1 MKFFYALLIFL
12 PLLITGCHEDT
23 TPCWVTIPSIE
34 LETDEV
40 LEGANSQ
47 GISDAWVYMDG
58 TALGVF
64 ELPAR
69 IPVLAEGTHKFQI
82 FAGIKNNGISA
93 TRVKYPFYDDYETE
107 LTLTKGSEITI
118 NPVVHYKTNL
128 VFELKEDFEDTGI
141 EFDAEA
147 YSDTPMVFIDKT
159 DYPEIVEYGQRCG
172 GIFLTQ
178 TDSLFKA
185 ITSTYLD
192 LPRNEDVYIEF
203 DYLNN
208 NAISMG
214 VIAQNSVDYNE
225 HTPLVQMNAQD
236 ETEWKWKKIYIDLT
250 EDVSYEIYATSY
262 EIYLLAVIHSDLT
275 EAKIYLDN
283 IKVIRYQ

>member
-82 FAGIKNNGISA
+82 FAGIKNNGMSSSRI
-93 TRVKYPFYDDYETE
+93 KYPFYDDFEVE
-107 LTLTKGSEITI
+107 VNLIKGSEVTITPI
-118 NPVVHYKTNL
+118 IHYKKNL
-128 VFELKEDFEDTGI
+128 SFVMIEDFEDTGI
-141 EFDAEA
+141 EFGAEPI
-147 YSDTPMVFIDKT
+147 SDTPMVFIDKT
-159 DYPEIVEYGQRCG
+159 DFPDIVSYGQRCG
-172 GIFLTQ
+172 GIFLTE

-185 ITSTYLD
+185 RTSAFLD
-192 LPRNEDVYIEF
+192 LPRNEDVFVEF
-203 DYLNN
+203 DFLSN
-208 NAISMG
+208 NAIQMG
-214 VIAQNSVDYNE
+214 IISQNSADYNE
-225 HTPLVQMNAQD
+225 HEPLWTIFGQD
-236 ETEWKWKKIYIDLT
+236 QENWKWKKIYFYLT
-250 EDVSYEIYATSY
+250 DDISYEIYASSF
-262 EIYLLAVIHSDLT
+262 EIYLISLI
-275 EAKIYLDN
+275 EADKTNAAIYLDN